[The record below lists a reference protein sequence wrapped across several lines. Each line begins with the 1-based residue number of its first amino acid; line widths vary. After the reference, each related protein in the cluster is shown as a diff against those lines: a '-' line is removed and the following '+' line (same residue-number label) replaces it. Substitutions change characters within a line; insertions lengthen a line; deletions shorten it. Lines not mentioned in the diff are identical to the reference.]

1 MFFHFKI
8 YQKPYSQLPHYGWL
22 RVFMNGV
29 WIFCLML
36 LIGDCSNFLP
46 LGPD

>member
-1 MFFHFKI
+1 MFFHYMI
-8 YQKPYSQLPHYGWL
+8 YQKPYSELKLYWL
-22 RVFMNGV
+22 MRWFMNGI